1 MIYNLRIKS
10 INFVQKKSKIN
21 TWWDLWLESKI
32 KNRKSKIKKGG
43 ISCSALNGIHWD

>member
-32 KNRKSKIKKGG
+32 HGVMCGRNLKSEIKNKKRRDF
-43 ISCSALNGIHWD
+43 L

>member
-21 TWWDLWLESKI
+21 TRWDLWLESKI
-32 KNRKSKIKKGG
+32 EKKKKKKEGFPVA
-43 ISCSALNGIHWD
+43 S